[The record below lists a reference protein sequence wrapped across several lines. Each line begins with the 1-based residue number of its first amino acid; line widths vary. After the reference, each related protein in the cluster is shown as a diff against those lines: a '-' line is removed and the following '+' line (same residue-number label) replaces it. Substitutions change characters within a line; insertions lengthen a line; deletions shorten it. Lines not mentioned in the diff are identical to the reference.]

1 LAAEP
6 RRLNDRFDL
15 AVAGAGLVGLATA
28 YRLVEANPDLRI
40 VVLDKE
46 REVAQHQSGHNSGVV
61 HAGLYYVP
69 GSLKARLCRAGAAA
83 LREKCAEWDVPV
95 IQRGKL
101 VIAVDESEL
110 ERLEELK
117 RRGTENGIEGL
128 EMLDEPGMREIEPHA
143 RGYRALHVPE
153 TAVVDYKLV
162 ARKLKEELVRRG
174 VDFKLDAQVTSVDAA
189 NSHVTL
195 GTAGGEVVAGGL
207 VACAGLQSDRLA
219 RLAGAEPTTRIVP
232 FRGAYWRLT
241 EAAGSL
247 VRGLIYPVP
256 DPSFPFLGVH
266 FTRGADDTVT
276 AGPNAV
282 PALAREGYSRMQVSL
297 RDVRDAYAWTG
308 FARLARR
315 YVRTGALEIWR
326 DAVKRAALEDMRRYV
341 PAVTARDIMRGGS
354 GIRAQAM
361 AADGTLVDDFVIE
374 DGPSSLHV
382 LNAPSPGATSSLAIG
397 SMIAERVRERFGI

>member
-1 LAAEP
+1 
-6 RRLNDRFDL
+6 
-15 AVAGAGLVGLATA
+15 LATA

-61 HAGLYYVP
+61 HAGLYYMP

-95 IQRGKL
+95 VQRGKL
-101 VIAVDESEL
+101 VVAVDESEL
-110 ERLEELK
+110 ERLEELQ
-117 RRGTENGIEGL
+117 RRGTENGIEDL
-128 EMLDEPGMREIEPHA
+128 AMLDAPGMRAIEPNV
-143 RGYRALHVPE
+143 RGYRALYVPE

-162 ARKLKEELVRRG
+162 ARKLKEELVGRG
-174 VDFKLDAQVTSVDAA
+174 VEFRLAAQITSVHAA

-195 GTAGGEVVAGGL
+195 GTTNGSVAATGL

-241 EAAGSL
+241 DAAASL

-282 PALAREGYSRMQVSL
+282 PALAREGYSRLQVSL

-308 FARLARR
+308 FAKLARR

-361 AADGTLVDDFVIE
+361 APDGTLVDDFVIE

-397 SMIAERVRERFGI
+397 AMIAERVRERFAI

>member
-1 LAAEP
+1 MP
-6 RRLNDRFDL
+6 
-15 AVAGAGLVGLATA
+15 
-28 YRLVEANPDLRI
+28 
-40 VVLDKE
+40 VV
-46 REVAQHQSGHNSGVV
+46 
-61 HAGLYYVP
+61 
-69 GSLKARLCRAGAAA
+69 
-83 LREKCAEWDVPV
+83 
-95 IQRGKL
+95 QRGKL
-101 VIAVDESEL
+101 VVAVDESEL
-110 ERLEELK
+110 ERLEELQ
-117 RRGTENGIEGL
+117 RRGTENGIEDL
-128 EMLDEPGMREIEPHA
+128 AMLDEPGMRAIEPNV
-143 RGYRALHVPE
+143 RGYRALYVPE

-162 ARKLKEELVRRG
+162 ARKLKEELVGRG
-174 VDFKLDAQVTSVDAA
+174 VEFRLAAQITSVHAA

-195 GTAGGEVVAGGL
+195 GTTSGSVAATGL

-241 EAAGSL
+241 DAAASL

-282 PALAREGYSRMQVSL
+282 PALAREGYSRLQVSL

-308 FARLARR
+308 FAKLARR

-326 DAVKRAALEDMRRYV
+326 DAVKRAALDDMRRYV
-341 PAVTARDIMRGGS
+341 PAVTASDIMRGGS

-361 AADGTLVDDFVIE
+361 APDGTLVDDFVIE

-397 SMIAERVRERFGI
+397 AMIAERVRERFATPQALA